1 MTLSQVNVFEQVLEL
16 MYIFYV
22 RQSFSSE
29 FGLQIKRTRLLYYG
43 NQVTFDIIK
52 IRRHDNIAIISLT
65 FQLNTRCITEYLYI
79 YQIRHTCFDAYYTVF
94 RENFVSLAQNYLL
107 FFIVVDAQSAR
118 AINNYK
124 NTIHKL
130 LKINAAI
137 WYNKICKQKHI
148 ILRK

>member
-107 FFIVVDAQSAR
+107 FS
-118 AINNYK
+118 
-124 NTIHKL
+124 
-130 LKINAAI
+130 
-137 WYNKICKQKHI
+137 
-148 ILRK
+148 